1 MKLVDRVLQLSAQDL
16 SNGHGCGHSSALDRR
31 AALGE
36 LAKPPRYPDP
46 SRDALLAMG
55 KAHEAAYLAQLR
67 ADGLAVAEIDA
78 AAGSGSATAQTTK
91 LMCDGAQ
98 AIYQAHL
105 QHEEWIGRAD
115 FLLRVDTP
123 SKLGAF
129 SYEVTDTKLGAETRA
144 ATILQLCLYSEL
156 VSHTQGVMPA
166 RMTVV
171 VPGDD
176 FVKEHH
182 RVDDFAAYYRRSRA
196 ALLTRLKRD
205 GDSYPEPVEHCDVCH
220 WWSQCD
226 KRWRADDHVSLVA
239 GISRTQRTDLA
250 EHEIRSLR
258 GFAESPPI
266 KPRRGSRQSL
276 ERVQKQ
282 AQVQLRG
289 RSEGAVLHELILPLE
304 PKRGLNLLPE
314 PNAGDVFLDLE
325 GDAFVGRDGLEYL
338 FGWGRV
344 EDGQWS
350 YRSAWSRNAVEEKSA
365 FDQFMTDVASRRE
378 RHPELHIYHY
388 SPYEPSALK
397 RLASRYAVHG
407 DLLDDLLRGERFVD
421 LYRVV
426 RQGVRVSVE
435 RYSIKE
441 LEPLFGFNRQVDLRD
456 VRAHKRAVESL
467 LQLGHRELPTDS
479 CDVVE
484 RYNEDDCRSALA
496 LRNWLE
502 GEREKLRTAGEPIER
517 PTLTSTE
524 AKGNVTERLAR
535 IQPLEAALL
544 AGLHDDPAARDAQQE
559 ARWRMAHMLQW
570 HRRELN
576 CTYWEL
582 YRLRD
587 LDAEELQDEPAALV
601 GLRFRE
607 EIDKAHY
614 NAKWRSRVYRFE
626 FDPQDSQLRDEDKI
640 RLAGATTSAGEI
652 AKVDHAEGW
661 IDIKAAQALEANNI
675 VAALGVYKCDIVTC
689 EAMEDSL
696 ERIADRAVRSQ
707 CDASVL
713 DPLAAK
719 LLLRIPSAALKQ
731 PFTNA
736 WDIAAH
742 LNGDVLPVQ
751 GPPGSGKSYAGARMI
766 LALFRL
772 GRKVG
777 VCATSHAVIA
787 HLLLAVREAAQ
798 ADGSRAPRMI
808 RADSGKGN
816 DVIAVMPPDR
826 ARKAFQAGEY
836 DVMGGTPWLWSSEE
850 SVSIVDT
857 LFIDEAGQMSLANAV
872 ACTPATRNLVL
883 LGDPQQ
889 LAQPTKASHPQGTE
903 VSVLEHCLG
912 EQQTISLDRGLFLED
927 TYRLHPEICTFV
939 SELYYES
946 RLRSA
951 AGREHQ
957 RIDGVPGL
965 EGSGLRFEPVEH
977 QGNSNRSDEEVKRVT
992 ALFNRL
998 LAGGGQSTNHERQQ
1012 SALSA
1017 ADILVVAPYNAQ
1029 VNALADALPAG
1040 ARVGTVDKFQGQE
1053 AAVVIYSMAT
1063 SSAQDAPR
1071 GMSFLYDPHRLNVA
1085 ISRARALAIIVAS
1098 PALLD
1103 PTVRSPKQMKLANAL
1118 ARFAELAQRHLCLT
1132 PEESCV

>member
-1 MKLVDRVLQLSAQDL
+1 MNRVGEVLQLSAQDL
-16 SNGHGCGHSSALDRR
+16 SNGHACGHSSELDRR
-31 AALGE
+31 VALDQ
-36 LAKPPRYPDP
+36 LPKPPRYPDP
-46 SRDALLAMG
+46 SRDALLALG
-55 KAHEAAYLAQLR
+55 KAHEAAYLARLR
-67 ADGLAVAEIDA
+67 ADGLAVAEIDI
-78 AAGSGSATAQTTK
+78 AAGSEPAVAQTAR
-91 LMCDGAQ
+91 LMREGAQ

-105 QHEEWIGRAD
+105 QHERWIGRAD
-115 FLLRVDTP
+115 FLMRVDTP
-123 SKLGAF
+123 SELGAF
-129 SYEVTDTKLGAETRA
+129 SYEVTDTKLGADTRA
-144 ATILQLCLYSEL
+144 GTILQLCLYSEL
-156 VSHTQGVMPA
+156 VSHIQGAMPA

-171 VPGDD
+171 VPGDN

-196 ALLTRLKRD
+196 ALLARLERAEE
-205 GDSYPEPVEHCDVCH
+205 SYPEPVEHCDVCR
-220 WWSQCD
+220 WWPQCD

-239 GISRTQRTDLA
+239 GISRMQRTDLA

-289 RSEGAVLHELILPLE
+289 RSAGAVLHELILPVE
-304 PKRGLNLLPE
+304 AKRGLNLLPE

-338 FGWGRV
+338 FGWGWV
-344 EDGQWS
+344 EEGQWW
-350 YRSAWSRNAVEEKSA
+350 YRSVWSRTAVEEKAA
-365 FDQFMTDVASRRE
+365 FDQFMTEVAARRE
-378 RHPELHIYHY
+378 RHPEFRIYHY
-388 SPYEPSALK
+388 SHYEPSALK

-441 LEPLFGFNRQVDLRD
+441 LEPLFGFGRQVELRD

-467 LQLGHRELPTDS
+467 LQLGHRELPPES
-479 CDVVE
+479 AKIVE
-484 RYNEDDCRSALA
+484 KYNEDDCRAAYA
-496 LRNWLE
+496 LRDWLE
-502 GEREKLRTAGEPIER
+502 GEREKLRAAGEPIER

-524 AKGNVTERLAR
+524 ASENVTERLAR
-535 IQPLEAALL
+535 IQPLEAALR
-544 AGLHDDPAARDAQQE
+544 AGLHDDPDARDEQQE
-559 ARWRMAHMLQW
+559 ARWLLAHMLQW

-607 EIDKAHY
+607 EIDKSQY
-614 NAKWRSRVYRFE
+614 NSKWRNRVYRFE

-652 AKVDHAEGW
+652 AKVDHAAGW
-661 IDIKAAQALEANNI
+661 IDVKAPQALEPDNI
-675 VAALGVYKCDIVTC
+675 AAALGVYKCEIVTC
-689 EAMEDSL
+689 EPMEDSL
-696 ERIADRAVRSQ
+696 ERIAERAVRSQ
-707 CDASVL
+707 CDTSQL

-719 LLLRIPSAALKQ
+719 LLLRIPSEALKQ
-731 PFTNA
+731 SFANS

-766 LALFRL
+766 LALYRQ
-772 GRKVG
+772 GKKVG
-777 VCATSHAVIA
+777 VCATSHAVIEN
-787 HLLLAVREAAQ
+787 LMLAVREAAE
-798 ADGSRAPRMI
+798 ADGGRAPRMV
-808 RADSGKGN
+808 RADSGKGIKGN
-816 DVIAVMPPDR
+816 DVIAVTTSDR
-826 ARKAFQAGEY
+826 ARKAFQEGEY
-836 DVMGGTPWLWSSEE
+836 DVMGGTPWLWAAEE
-850 SVSIVDT
+850 SVAIVDT

-903 VSVLEHCLG
+903 VSVLEHCLD
-912 EQQTISLDRGLFLED
+912 EQQTISANRGLFLED
-927 TYRLHPEICTFV
+927 TYRLHPAICTFI
-939 SELYYES
+939 SELYYEG

-951 AGREHQ
+951 ANREHQ
-957 RIDGVPGL
+957 RIDGVAGL
-965 EGSGLRFEPVEH
+965 DGFGLRFEPVEH
-977 QGNSNRSDEEVKRVT
+977 QGNSNRSDEEVARVV
-992 ALFNRL
+992 ALFKRF
-998 LAGGGQSTNHERQQ
+998 LATGSQFTNHERQQ
-1012 SALSA
+1012 TALSA
-1017 ADILVVAPYNAQ
+1017 DDILIVAPYNAQ
-1029 VNALADALPAG
+1029 VNALADALPSG

-1063 SSAQDAPR
+1063 SSAEDAPR
-1071 GMSFLYDPHRLNVA
+1071 GMGFLYDPHRLNVA

-1118 ARFAELAQRHLCLT
+1118 ARFAELAAT
-1132 PEESCV
+1132 SV